1 MFLSVAP
8 PPGLMIAA
16 PHRCG
21 KVRRRGNKA
30 SPSKWSGMRQRHWR
44 TLLGV
49 TAATVAAGFASA
61 VDVLLLGNCGL
72 MSIFSVDW
80 SQPAAGRMRDIFPLP
95 EIQTWPSTVEFMS
108 DMQPAALKV
117 ANLCIVGLNAMWA
130 DFKTH
135 RSTAAW
141 RSAPTI
147 CQLEAQKHVAAR
159 RLTRLQAVAGD
170 NWVWRGAFQHLE
182 SACSSQ
188 YEPLRGDAVDL
199 PLQAD
204 TCDPLQHIPKDL
216 VSAISDSSAIFPE
229 PLPPVQPLVP
239 ANEHDYR

>member
-8 PPGLMIAA
+8 PPGLLIAA

-21 KVRRRGNKA
+21 KVRRRGKKA

-95 EIQTWPSTVEFMS
+95 EIQTWPSTVML
-108 DMQPAALKV
+108 AALKV
-117 ANLCIVGLNAMWA
+117 ANLCIAGLNAMWA

-135 RSTAAW
+135 RLTAAW
-141 RSAPTI
+141 RSAPTV

-159 RLTRLQAVAGD
+159 RLTRLQAVSGRRQLGLA
-170 NWVWRGAFQHLE
+170 RRF
-182 SACSSQ
+182 SA
-188 YEPLRGDAVDL
+188 P
-199 PLQAD
+199 
-204 TCDPLQHIPKDL
+204 
-216 VSAISDSSAIFPE
+216 
-229 PLPPVQPLVP
+229 
-239 ANEHDYR
+239 